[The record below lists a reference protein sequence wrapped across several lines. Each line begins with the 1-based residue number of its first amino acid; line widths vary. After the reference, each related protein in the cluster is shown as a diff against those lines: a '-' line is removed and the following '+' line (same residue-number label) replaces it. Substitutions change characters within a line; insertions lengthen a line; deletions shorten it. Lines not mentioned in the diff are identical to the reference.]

1 MRMYDIIEKKRDGG
15 TLTDD
20 EIGFFIAGYTAGT
33 IPDYQASALLMAI
46 FLRGMNNE
54 ETCQLTLHMM
64 QSGAQIDL
72 SSLPGTTVDKH
83 STGGVGDKT
92 SLIVTPMLAAMD
104 PEIHVPMMSGRGLGH
119 TGGTLDKLESIP
131 DMQVSFDEADFLTL
145 LQHHGAAI
153 VSQTENLAPADRLLY
168 ALRDVTATVDSIP
181 LIASSI
187 MSKKLAEGTQNLLLD
202 VKVGS
207 GAFMKTLPE
216 ALELAKTMVAIGT
229 GADRNVEALITNMDR
244 PLGRAIGNTLEIV
257 ESVETL
263 QGHGPQDLA
272 DLCLALA
279 SHAAALTRRFT
290 LTEAEKRAQEV
301 IANGSAFEKL
311 CEMIE
316 AQGGDS
322 SYLRDTSRFETT
334 DVTHIV
340 TAPTSGYISAI
351 NTELVGIASCKLGAG
366 REKVGDPIDH
376 RAGITLF
383 KTYGNAVEQG
393 EAVAILYASDE
404 AKLASGRAAFE
415 EAISYSPCAPDAKP
429 LLIATVTKD
438 GVALS

>member
-1 MRMYDIIEKKRDGG
+1 MRMYDIIEKKRNGG
-15 TLTDD
+15 TLTDE

-46 FLRGMNNE
+46 FLRDMNNE

-64 QSGAQIDL
+64 RSGAQIDL
-72 SSLPGTTVDKH
+72 SRLPGATVDKH

-92 SLIVTPMLAAMD
+92 SLIVTPMLSAMD
-104 PEIHVPMMSGRGLGH
+104 PQIHVPMMSGRGLGH

-131 DMQVSFDEADFLTL
+131 GMQVSFNEADFLAL

-229 GADRNVEALITNMDR
+229 GAGRNVEALVTNMDR
-244 PLGRAIGNTLEIV
+244 PLGRAVGNALEIT

-263 QGHGPQDLA
+263 RGHGPQDLT

-279 SHAAALTRRFT
+279 SRAAALTRRLT
-290 LTEAEKRAQEV
+290 LAEAEKAAQEV

-316 AQGGDS
+316 AQGGDC

-334 DVTHIV
+334 DVTYTV
-340 TAPTSGYISAI
+340 TAPASGYISAI

-383 KTYGNAVEQG
+383 KTYGDAVQAG
-393 EAVAILYASDE
+393 EAVAILYASDKE
-404 AKLASGRAAFE
+404 KLASGCAAFE
-415 EAISYSPCAPDAKP
+415 EAISYSPCAPDVKP